1 MLDDIDYSDLT
12 SSAQP
17 AEAKSTKK
25 ATIAERKISSKA
37 EKPKPVDVD
46 ALANR
51 ATELEAGLG
60 APQIGDT
67 LAEYGLPG
75 VGVLSGLAAAYG
87 MYKASQNKPIA
98 GPVIQAPPNA
108 INGASPSVNYE
119 VPAYMRNPAATP
131 IATTPAPAAPAEPDR
146 LQRAA
151 QMIEANRQAGLGGQ
165 PMAPVAA
172 PDMPAGPVAPAAPA
186 YVAPVPMT
194 EAETIAAFRGEPIST
209 PLSQAPVD
217 APAPMPS
224 AGPKSAVTEVVV
236 DEIKSLMN
244 EAPAAPQPVAPPGEL
259 RTGTGKLAYAGEGP
273 EAKISKRT
281 GKPQFSPEYASM
293 KDVPKDHAFIPN
305 AQYIDALRQDL
316 GQAEYTK
323 AFTGRPFP
331 ADYEQA
337 IAEGKDINR
346 SLGRAT
352 REEAKAAGMAYGE
365 ITPGIAKKT
374 TANKKLV
381 NVKGVGLGALVALPD
396 LVKAETT
403 GQRAMAGANL
413 LEAILPPGFAMSGAG
428 EGSDQPPRQ
437 RDPRMANINMTNAS
451 MFAPTTNDLYVGNPY
466 AQSELAK
473 RIRQDQEYNRKVG
486 AGRGIAPP
494 SAYMR

>member
-1 MLDDIDYSDLT
+1 MAFDEAKFRAAAKAAGYSDADIDAELKGS
-12 SSAQP
+12 P
-17 AEAKSTKK
+17 AGAAPAPSMDEQYAET
-25 ATIAERKISSKA
+25 ERKLREEYEKKVKQATTSEVTVGDRTFEIPSFFTSTAGLVTGGAAAIGAGTALYGASKVA
-37 EKPKPVDVD
+37 PAVYQAVKNRWINKVPEIDRTIDIPMDATPAAPV
-46 ALANR
+46 ATQAI
-51 ATELEAGLG
+51 TELA
-60 APQIGDT
+60 
-67 LAEYGLPG
+67 
-75 VGVLSGLAAAYG
+75 
-87 MYKASQNKPIA
+87 K
-98 GPVIQAPPNA
+98 
-108 INGASPSVNYE
+108 
-119 VPAYMRNPAATP
+119 
-131 IATTPAPAAPAEPDR
+131 PAAPAEPDR

-172 PDMPAGPVAPAAPA
+172 PDMPAGPVEAP
-186 YVAPVPMT
+186 
-194 EAETIAAFRGEPIST
+194 IAT
-209 PLSQAPVD
+209 PLSHAPVD
-217 APAPMPS
+217 APAPTPS
-224 AGPKSAVTEVVV
+224 AKPGSAVTEVVV

-244 EAPAAPQPVAPPGEL
+244 EAPAAPQPIAPPDEL
-259 RTGTGKLAYAGEGP
+259 VTGTGKPAIAGEGP

-281 GKPQFSPEYASM
+281 GQPQFKPEYASM
-293 KDVPKDHAFIPN
+293 KEVPKGYAFVPN

-337 IAEGKDINR
+337 IAEGKEINR

-403 GQRAMAGANL
+403 GQRGMAAANL

-428 EGSDQPPRQ
+428 EGSSTLP
-437 RDPRMANINMTNAS
+437 NADAAMLLGS
-451 MFAPTTNDLYVGNPY
+451 PY
-466 AQSELAK
+466 AQTEIAK
-473 RIRQDQEYNRKVG
+473 KRRQDQEYNRKVG